1 MTVKKVLEYI
11 ITAKDQTTNALKSA
25 AGRIKGFVSG
35 VFGNLMNIKAGWDM
49 LSGTV
54 NAAVGSISNAAK
66 RLWSAITE
74 AMRFETVEKQFAI
87 LMGSMEKAKAHMKD
101 LADFSAKT
109 PFEFNEIAKASRL
122 LVTFSGGAL
131 GARDSLTL
139 LGDVAYATGNKFD
152 EVAFWVGRLYAAL
165 KGGQPYG
172 EAAMRLTEMAI
183 LTPEVR
189 TKMEDLTKTAGNSAA
204 AWAVLETHMKKYDG
218 AMNDSKS
225 SGDALVSTVKDN
237 WTAIVRDFGMA
248 FLDLA
253 KTEMGYLISVMDR
266 IRADGTIKKWA
277 EEALAA
283 IKPLVEAVGN
293 LFDGESRKL
302 TLYIAWDSLLATFH
316 AGAAMVSE
324 GIAFAFEKVAA
335 KIPSL
340 AEALGK
346 GLISILKSP
355 WYIGKAIGRE
365 LGTGTINVAAAAE
378 KQWGFDDEANIEARR
393 KRAVEEWRDQYN
405 GESSEGSLG
414 ERIDPIYEK
423 LKRTLKENAAIVE
436 QAAEERRARQAAYDK
451 EQEKKA
457 AEAPQAP
464 STQAQEQLTAAE
476 DLRQADERERA
487 KEREAETKSA
497 LDAQLADVERN
508 IERDTKNLEAARNEA
523 EKAKEAAN
531 AKPTMDDVDRR
542 MSETEKA
549 KEDARMQKKYERN
562 LERVQRQIDNGV
574 DPSKLSRKDRAIWE
588 LDQERKKAKAD
599 LDAAK
604 LKQQQALDSIQ
615 ANSKTQAAT
624 MLEIKQNLEKVLAVG
639 A

>member
-1 MTVKKVLEYI
+1 MTGKKVLEYI
-11 ITAKDQTTNALKSA
+11 ITAKDKTTNALKSA

-49 LSGTV
+49 LAGTTR
-54 NAAVGSISNAAK
+54 AAVGAIVSAAK
-66 RLWSAITE
+66 HLWSAVTE

-87 LMGSMEKAKAHMKD
+87 LMGSMDKAKAHMKD
-101 LADFSAKT
+101 LADFAAKT

-122 LVTFSGGAL
+122 LITFSGGAL

-189 TKMEDLTKTAGNSAA
+189 TKMEELTKTAGNSAA
-204 AWAVLETHMKKYDG
+204 AWTVLEKHMQTYEG
-218 AMNDSKS
+218 AMADSKS

-266 IRADGTIKKWA
+266 LSADGTIKKWA

-293 LFDGESRKL
+293 LFDGESRTL
-302 TLYIAWDSLLATFH
+302 TIDAAWESLKAVFAYGFDMMK
-316 AGAAMVSE
+316 AGADYLYFKIKAAM
-324 GIAFAFEKVAA
+324 AFKDDVAENYNNA
-335 KIPSL
+335 ASRGFSGDAML
-340 AEALGK
+340 ADA
-346 GLISILKSP
+346 
-355 WYIGKAIGRE
+355 
-365 LGTGTINVAAAAE
+365 
-378 KQWGFDDEANIEARR
+378 
-393 KRAVEEWRDQYN
+393 
-405 GESSEGSLG
+405 
-414 ERIDPIYEK
+414 K
-423 LKRTLKENAAIVE
+423 LKRTLKENAAIIE
-436 QAAEERRARQAAYDK
+436 QAAEERRARQAKYD
-451 EQEKKA
+451 EAQAKKA
-457 AEAPQAP
+457 AEAPQVP

-487 KEREAETKSA
+487 KEREAEKKAA

-508 IERDTKNLEAARNEA
+508 IERDTKNFEAGRNEA

-549 KEDARMQKKYERN
+549 KEAARMQKKYERN

-588 LDQERKKAKAD
+588 LDQERKKAAAEVE
-599 LDAAK
+599 AAK
-604 LKQQQALDSIQ
+604 AKQQQALDSIQ
-615 ANSKTQAAT
+615 ANSKTQAET
-624 MLEIKQNLEKVLAVG
+624 MLQIKQNLEKVLAVG